1 MRLPNSAPAPRE
13 ALETH
18 RPDGCSSRKGRVRTR
33 SRSSGDRLANS
44 ASARREAA
52 RTPGCPRPR
61 RSSMS
66 RVAASSSVHALAPS
80 PAHGHSTRG
89 LGVQHVSLSVLLAH
103 DAACTRWFPGHSSAN
118 HDSDVVVQS
127 RLSNA
132 DVTRTV
138 ASCCR
143 PCHSCMGEEAVNAI
157 LCHLGMKHS
166 ARPKFTGRQ
175 LGWGV
180 LLCMHWSLSTGQ

>member
-1 MRLPNSAPAPRE
+1 MDA
-13 ALETH
+13 H
-18 RPDGCSSRKGRVRTR
+18 QGKGGKRTR
-33 SRSSGDRLANS
+33 SRSSGDRLAKS

-52 RTPGCPRPR
+52 RTPECPRPR

-80 PAHGHSTRG
+80 PAHGST
-89 LGVQHVSLSVLLAH
+89 QHTRFGSAAREPLC
-103 DAACTRWFPGHSSAN
+103 AACTRWFPGHSSAN
-118 HDSDVVVQS
+118 HDSDMVVQS
-127 RLSNA
+127 RLANA

-166 ARPKFTGRQ
+166 ARPKVQRQ
-175 LGWGV
+175 AARVGCACVHALV
-180 LLCMHWSLSTGQ
+180 PQHWTMIYERSRV